1 MDSKDAWHPHE
12 LMPLFTPAS
21 HISLIST
28 FSICCSE
35 QKGDPEDFRLQE
47 EMKAYGD
54 ILRLDVVDSYDD
66 LSKKTL
72 KMFTVLPQKI
82 DAYFYFK
89 VDDDVAL
96 NIDAMETYLTE
107 RKNQG
112 NLYLVSTLLFL
123 SKWPHYDVK
132 LLLCGRCGAH
142 LLLCSLQQFLA
153 KGHKICLKA
162 CQTIPLFRSH
172 LRNMVALM
180 QLSWEC
186 FNDHLHAGLHE
197 VGSSPDR

>member
-1 MDSKDAWHPHE
+1 MPSPTLGE
-12 LMPLFTPAS
+12 LTLKNLHLEAALQIQTLLHAMHWCRIAAEAS
-21 HISLIST
+21 FNHSL
-28 FSICCSE
+28 CCSE
-35 QKGDPEDFRLQE
+35 QKGDPEDYRLQE

-96 NIDAMETYLTE
+96 NIDAMEAYLQE

-112 NLYLVSTLLFL
+112 NLYLVSLLVFI
-123 SKWPHYDVK
+123 SID
-132 LLLCGRCGAH
+132 H
-142 LLLCSLQQFLA
+142 LLRHSD
-153 KGHKICLKA
+153 GDRLKA
-162 CQTIPLFRSH
+162 R
-172 LRNMVALM
+172 
-180 QLSWEC
+180 
-186 FNDHLHAGLHE
+186 
-197 VGSSPDR
+197 